1 MEKKTINWLIASAIV
16 LIIGLIAFITM
27 LHVNDV
33 QNIQVVQ
40 SMDGKV
46 TVRREGGWYLMIGP
60 RIWTYPKASVEICNE
75 VDKDS
80 IVMQFSN
87 KSTASLNCQI
97 GYRIDSTNDEQVIK
111 LHQLVEGSDEKIWK
125 IVQTSLQTAVQRV
138 ASQYTPS
145 ESVERFEEFQVK
157 IAKAIIHDP
166 ELLEKG
172 IDVVSFTCAGL
183 PKYDNETVAQFNKQ
197 KEADLAKR
205 LAAAEKEKLE
215 AETIKTQAN
224 YEKEIA
230 EFKGKA
236 DAETAKLK
244 TEAEREKELA
254 TIAAQKQ
261 VEVARLEK
269 EKATIEVEKQKEV
282 AKIEAEKLREVAE
295 VEKQTEA
302 AKLETVKLK
311 AEQLKAEAD
320 AKQIA
325 IEKSGAITELQQAE
339 LELQKSIAQFK
350 WDAIGKAIAG
360 VKLPAM
366 MNINGGGSGTN
377 GVGVTAMDQFIQ
389 LLTVEKL
396 GVLTPHKA
404 PATK

>member
-40 SMDGKV
+40 SMDGEV

-145 ESVERFEEFQVK
+145 ESVERFEEF
-157 IAKAIIHDP
+157 I
-166 ELLEKG
+166 E
-172 IDVVSFTCAGL
+172 GL
-183 PKYDNETVAQFNKQ
+183 C
-197 KEADLAKR
+197 
-205 LAAAEKEKLE
+205 
-215 AETIKTQAN
+215 
-224 YEKEIA
+224 
-230 EFKGKA
+230 
-236 DAETAKLK
+236 
-244 TEAEREKELA
+244 
-254 TIAAQKQ
+254 
-261 VEVARLEK
+261 
-269 EKATIEVEKQKEV
+269 
-282 AKIEAEKLREVAE
+282 
-295 VEKQTEA
+295 
-302 AKLETVKLK
+302 
-311 AEQLKAEAD
+311 
-320 AKQIA
+320 
-325 IEKSGAITELQQAE
+325 
-339 LELQKSIAQFK
+339 
-350 WDAIGKAIAG
+350 
-360 VKLPAM
+360 
-366 MNINGGGSGTN
+366 
-377 GVGVTAMDQFIQ
+377 
-389 LLTVEKL
+389 
-396 GVLTPHKA
+396 
-404 PATK
+404 